1 MIGARERFPRNRN
14 SIPPSDGDCP
24 LLRCASGDP
33 VAKLRIRVYSI
44 KFCLSALRFRG
55 EQVKEFNTRKDD
67 DMAKYLVT
75 GGAGFIG
82 CNLVRFLLEKDHD
95 VVVLDNFATGKREN
109 ITEIVDRITL
119 IEGDIRHRETMD
131 RAVAGCDAI
140 FHEAALGSVPRSV
153 EDPVTSHDVNVNG
166 TITVLEAA
174 RAAGVKR
181 VMFAAS
187 SSAYGDQE
195 ESPKHEQMVPRPI
208 SPYAASK
215 IACEAY
221 LRGYAAVYGMETL
234 CLRYFNVFGPYQD
247 PFGAYAA
254 VIPAFVSSLLKGKKP
269 VVFGT
274 GEQSRDFCFIQNVC
288 QANWLAATAPADVCK
303 GQAINIACHKATTLN
318 QILDQLR
325 DLLSVDVQAEY
336 QPMRRGD
343 VMHSMADVSLAKATI
358 GYEPRVYFEE
368 GLQKAIAWYR
378 ENLS

>member
-1 MIGARERFPRNRN
+1 
-14 SIPPSDGDCP
+14 
-24 LLRCASGDP
+24 
-33 VAKLRIRVYSI
+33 
-44 KFCLSALRFRG
+44 
-55 EQVKEFNTRKDD
+55 
-67 DMAKYLVT
+67 MAKYLVT

-82 CNLVRFLLEKDHD
+82 CNLVRYLLEKGHT

-109 ITEIVDRITL
+109 IADIVDQIVL
-119 IEGDIRHRETMD
+119 IEGDIRCRETVD
-131 RAVAGCDAI
+131 QAVAGCDAI

-166 TITVLEAA
+166 TINVLEAA

-181 VMFAAS
+181 MIFAAS

-195 ESPKHEQMVPRPI
+195 ESPKHEEMAPRPI

-215 IACEAY
+215 LSCEAY
-221 LRGYAAVYGMETL
+221 LRGYASVYGMETL

-247 PFGAYAA
+247 PYGAYAA
-254 VIPAFVSSLLKGKKP
+254 VIPAFVSSLLKGKQP

-288 QANWLAATAPADVCK
+288 RANVLAATAPAEVCK
-303 GQAINIACHKATTLN
+303 GQAMNIACHKATTLN

-325 DLLSVDVQAEY
+325 DLLGVKAQADY

-343 VMHSMADVSLAKATI
+343 VMHSLADISLARETI
-358 GYEPRVYFEE
+358 GYEPQVYFEE
-368 GLQKAIAWYR
+368 GLKKAIHWYR